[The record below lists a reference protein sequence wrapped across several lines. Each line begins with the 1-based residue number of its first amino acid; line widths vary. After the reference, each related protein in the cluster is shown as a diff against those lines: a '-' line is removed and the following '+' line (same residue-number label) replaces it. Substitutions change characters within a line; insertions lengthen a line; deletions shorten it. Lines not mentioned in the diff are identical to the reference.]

1 MSPGSDSPR
10 PAPQVAAPDSDGLS
24 RAAGLLRR
32 GDVVAFPTE
41 TVYGLGADATRAEAV
56 ERIYAQKGR
65 PRHNPLIVHVADAE
79 AAARLAG
86 EWSEQAAALASRF
99 WPGPLTLVVPRGPR
113 IPALV
118 SAGLPT
124 VALRVPAHPVALAL
138 LQTAGLPL
146 AAPSA
151 NRSESISPT
160 TAAHV
165 LASLPAVPLV
175 LDGGPC
181 RLGIE
186 STVVDLV
193 SRPPRLLRPGALP
206 LRELLSVLP
215 DLAMPPMSET
225 PAIGEPP
232 PGASS
237 ALPSP
242 GMMARHYAPAAPLT
256 LLDPREGEAALA
268 ERVAALPAPRGL
280 LSYLPLPTVEAQCAR
295 VELLPAEP
303 AALGADLYAALHRL
317 DDAGVASI
325 AALRPP
331 ASLDYLAIA
340 DRLTRASRS

>member
-1 MSPGSDSPR
+1 MSPGNDRPC
-10 PAPQVAAPDSDGLS
+10 PAPQVAAPDAEGLA
-24 RAAGLLRR
+24 RAAELLRA

-56 ERIYAQKGR
+56 ARIYAQKGR
-65 PRHNPLIVHVADAE
+65 PRHNPLIVHVADAA

-86 EWSEQAAALASRF
+86 EWSEQAAALADRF

-113 IPALV
+113 IPDLV

-138 LQTAGLPL
+138 LRSAGLPL

-206 LRELLSVLP
+206 LRELLAVLP
-215 DLAMPPMSET
+215 DLAMPAM
-225 PAIGEPP
+225 EPP
-232 PGASS
+232 PGAGT

-256 LLDPREGEAALA
+256 LLDPKEGEAALA

-280 LSYLPLPTVEAQCAR
+280 LSYLPLPAVEALCAR

-317 DDAGVASI
+317 DDAGVAAI